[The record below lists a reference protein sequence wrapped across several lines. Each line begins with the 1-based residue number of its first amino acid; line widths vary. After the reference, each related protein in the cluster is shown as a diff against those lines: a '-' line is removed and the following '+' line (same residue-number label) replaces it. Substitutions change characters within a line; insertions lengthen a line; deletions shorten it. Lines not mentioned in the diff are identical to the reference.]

1 MFHYTC
7 LPRAMLISLLGPG
20 PVGRICFVK
29 LTLSLMSH
37 DPKMLIYVISKVL
50 TAQIIFLLYLISLG
64 QCNQN
69 ILALSASEVWR
80 IPGPEMFTD
89 FGWSEPSGHLP
100 HFTYLDWPTYL
111 LHAKN
116 VLSSVSVLYCHKKK
130 TVNDL
135 VSDNLRFKHHSP
147 GMPL

>member
-80 IPGPEMFTD
+80 IPGPEMFQI
-89 FGWSEPSGHLP
+89 
-100 HFTYLDWPTYL
+100 LDGLNPQDICPISHIWIGQPI
-111 LHAKN
+111 
-116 VLSSVSVLYCHKKK
+116 YC
-130 TVNDL
+130 
-135 VSDNLRFKHHSP
+135 
-147 GMPL
+147 MPRMF